1 MTMKASCRIIYCLNQ
16 FFGGLGGE
24 DKADRPPCIFDGPKG
39 PAILL
44 QQQFPEVKVIKTI
57 VFGDNYIA
65 EKTDVAV
72 AEVLALLRNSF
83 DFNGADAPDLLLAG
97 PAFLAGRYGI
107 GCAAICKAVQQE
119 FGLPAVTAMHP
130 DNPAVAEYRK
140 EVVIGV
146 ADKDVMGMEEGLKR
160 MLALGKKLIQHLPLL
175 AEEDNYIL
183 QGRRQNY
190 FAEKSGA
197 QRAVEMLLCK
207 IAGLPYQTEYAM
219 PSFDRVPPAAP
230 LADLSRARIALVT
243 SGGIVPRGNPDRIE
257 SASASRFG
265 TYSIEDV
272 AALSPEGYQSIHG
285 GYDPTYANQDPN
297 RVLPLD
303 VVRELLQEK
312 VFGSLH
318 PCYYAT
324 VGNATSVAR
333 AGDFG
338 RDIGQR
344 LLADGVQGVLLT
356 ST

>member
-1 MTMKASCRIIYCLNQ
+1 MNATYRIIYCLNQ

-24 DKADRPPCIFDGPKG
+24 EEADHPPCIFDGPKG

-44 QQQFPEVKVIKTI
+44 QHQFPEVQVVKTV
-57 VFGDNYIA
+57 VFGDNHLA
-65 EKTDVAV
+65 AKTDAAV
-72 AEVLALLRNSF
+72 AEVLALLRSSI
-83 DFNGADAPDLLLAG
+83 DFSGTDAPHLLLAG

-107 GCAAICKAVQQE
+107 GCAAICRAVQQE
-119 FGLPAVTAMHP
+119 FGLPAVTGMHP

-140 EVVIGV
+140 EVVIAV
-146 ADKDVMGMEEGLKR
+146 TERDVMGMEEGLHR
-160 MLALGKKLIQHLPLL
+160 MVALGKKLIHHLPLL
-175 AEEDNYIL
+175 PEEDNYIL

-197 QRAVEMLLCK
+197 ERAVEMLLCK
-207 IAGLPYQTEYAM
+207 IAGRPYRTEYAM
-219 PSFDRVPPAAP
+219 PSFDRVPPAPP
-230 LADLSRARIALVT
+230 LGDLSRARIALVT

-265 TYSIEDV
+265 IYSLKGL

-285 GYDPTYANQDPN
+285 GYDPTWANQDPN

-303 VVRELLQEK
+303 AVYELLQEK

-318 PCYYAT
+318 PFYYAT

-333 AGDFG
+333 ARDFG

-344 LLADGVQGVLLT
+344 LIADGVQAVILT

>member
-1 MTMKASCRIIYCLNQ
+1 MESPYRIIYCLNQ

-24 DKADRPPCIFDGPKG
+24 DKADLPPCIFDGPRG

-44 QQQFPEVKVIKTI
+44 QQRFPEVKVVKTV

-65 EKTDVAV
+65 GKTDVAV
-72 AEVLALLRNSF
+72 AEVLALLRSSI
-83 DFNGADAPDLLLAG
+83 DFHGADAPDLLLAG

-119 FGLPAVTAMHP
+119 FGLPVVTAMHP

-140 EVVIGV
+140 EVLIGK
-146 ADKDVMGMEEGLKR
+146 AGKDVMDMQEGLQR
-160 MLALGKKLIQHLPLL
+160 MLILGKKLIQHLPLVP
-175 AEEDNYIL
+175 AEDNYIL

-190 FAEKSGA
+190 FAGKSGA
-197 QRAVEMLLCK
+197 ERAVEMLLRK
-207 IAGLPYQTEYAM
+207 IAALPYCTEYVM
-219 PSFDRVPPAAP
+219 PTFDRVPPAAP
-230 LADLSRARIALVT
+230 LASLSQARIALVT

-265 TYSIEDV
+265 AYSIKGITSLNPED
-272 AALSPEGYQSIHG
+272 YQSIHG

-303 VVRELLQEK
+303 VIQELLTEK
-312 VFGSLH
+312 VFGRLH
-318 PCYYAT
+318 PYYYAT
-324 VGNATSVAR
+324 VGNATSVAQ

-338 RDIGQR
+338 RNIGQR
-344 LLADGVQGVLLT
+344 LLADGVQGVILT